1 MSEGATATDLLIR
14 SSRAI
19 EEDFPTF
26 FEVLH
31 WLADV
36 ISLVAIIVMVLGT
49 IRFVLRFLP
58 GEVLGNADERAAR
71 IDGARVELGRYILA
85 GLEVLIVADIIH
97 TALSL
102 AFGDLLFL
110 GLLVAIRIAISY
122 FLDREIEGLRKDGR
136 A

>member
-1 MSEGATATDLLIR
+1 MADAAPAPDWFARSGGVIEQDLP
-14 SSRAI
+14 A
-19 EEDFPTF
+19 F
-26 FEVLH
+26 FHLLH
-31 WLADV
+31 WLAEV
-36 ISLVAIIVMVLGT
+36 ISLIAILVMAVGT
-49 IRFVLRFLP
+49 LRFMLHFFP
-58 GEVLGNADERAAR
+58 SEFTRNAELRALG
-71 IDGARVELGRYILA
+71 IDRARVELGRYILA

-122 FLDREIEGLRKDGR
+122 FLDREISELRKDGR